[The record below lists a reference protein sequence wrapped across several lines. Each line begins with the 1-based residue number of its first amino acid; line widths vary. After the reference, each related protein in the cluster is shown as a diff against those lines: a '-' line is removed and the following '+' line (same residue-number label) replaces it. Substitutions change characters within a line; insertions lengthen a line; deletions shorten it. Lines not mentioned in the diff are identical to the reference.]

1 MMLTKQRKLKGKA
14 ACGLS
19 DGSWRTKYQLNE
31 GSQMTD
37 TCTAACCTP
46 LSEMM
51 QSVSSACSK
60 LINVLYV
67 HTERVQG
74 VRKGY

>member
-1 MMLTKQRKLKGKA
+1 MILPKQRKQKGKA
-14 ACGLS
+14 ACGL
-19 DGSWRTKYQLNE
+19 DEGSWRTKYQLNE

-37 TCTAACCTP
+37 TCIAACCTL
-46 LSEMM
+46 LSEMI
-51 QSVSSACSK
+51 QSVSSTCSK